1 MKKLLSR
8 ILFVLALMGMIIS
21 CNGRKNQKSELDLM
35 ADSLLAS
42 MNIDPSRIDDQVQPQ
57 SIEEETA
64 KHLPEEPIFDIVTNL
79 GTIRVKLYSNTPKHK
94 ANFAKLAMSGFYDSL
109 LFHRVV
115 NGFMI
120 QGGDPYTKDTT
131 KIAEY
136 GQGGPGYLI
145 PAEIRAENT
154 HKRGALAAARKG
166 DIANPKRES
175 NGSQFYIV
183 QNQEVCAQL
192 DGQYTVFGETILGF
206 ETIDK
211 IASELTDYLDRPV
224 DDIRILTVKLI
235 ED

>member
-57 SIEEETA
+57 AVEEEAA
-64 KHLPEEPIFDIVTNL
+64 KRLPEEPIFDIVTNL